1 MHTIFIIFIGILIL
15 SSIARGIYLEV
26 NNDNLN
32 SFESLHI
39 WAGFLVLAISIIF
52 IMNENQVE
60 ESINSKTI
68 VNPSIKIETIQNDSN
83 IIKSDTTYIY
93 KFKNNN

>member
-1 MHTIFIIFIGILIL
+1 MHTIFIIFIGISVLL
-15 SSIARGIYLEV
+15 SIARGIYLEA

-32 SFESLHI
+32 GLEFLHV
-39 WAGFLVLAISIIF
+39 WAGLLVLAISIVF
-52 IMNENQVE
+52 VVNTNQVE

-68 VNPSIKIETIQNDSN
+68 VSPSIKIETIQNDSN